1 MRFSYDQVTCYM
13 VYMIEQRTSIKNP
26 IWQKLVKI
34 VVVAKAVTVAVEWWY
49 KKTHTM
55 LQAWEKRPPKKEVK
69 AFKNDKEKMAKGKI
83 TEGGAN
89 DWPSASIIHDRS
101 EFLEQRP

>member
-1 MRFSYDQVTCYM
+1 MLYGLYD
-13 VYMIEQRTSIKNP
+13 RTTNK
-26 IWQKLVKI
+26 
-34 VVVAKAVTVAVEWWY
+34 Y
-49 KKTHTM
+49 KKSNLAKTSQNCGSRKGSNSGSRMVVQENTHYAASLGET
-55 LQAWEKRPPKKEVK
+55 ATKKEVK